1 MYATRQQFCYSVA
14 IAAVRDVSTL
24 SKVHGSKTVRDFRK
38 PLFGFGQHLLLAL
51 EQGKKQDDGPSLLQI
66 LRALDTK
73 AGYTRSTMTDEAPVL
88 DVGDLVIVRDDRRR
102 IFGCAGQSSPSP
114 KSHIPRFTSFRSCL
128 GRGRR

>member
-51 EQGKKQDDGPSLLQI
+51 EQGKKQDDGPCLLQI

-73 AGYTRSTMTDEAPVL
+73 AGST
-88 DVGDLVIVRDDRRR
+88 
-102 IFGCAGQSSPSP
+102 
-114 KSHIPRFTSFRSCL
+114 
-128 GRGRR
+128 